1 MSNVWSVVESKRI
14 LLFYIK
20 NVRIESIKRLGVKS
34 QMKAE
39 DKQKKNQRSKIP
51 NTTLISLVV
60 VVIFVCAILATGE
73 IAKITGFEFVAKH
86 EKTLINLEFS
96 IFAIILVEFIGKA
109 IIQAFKR
116 RGIEPVGHNV
126 RAILRGVV
134 YIVLAIGIVS
144 SLSSN
149 PGLAIGIGTVTG
161 VIIAFATQNLVGN
174 VFAGVML
181 AITRPVRIGDQV
193 TVLASSGEVKEIA
206 LIYTILEDGDNVY
219 YVPSMVMFSN
229 VVKKK
234 KIPLAKIP

>member
-1 MSNVWSVVESKRI
+1 
-14 LLFYIK
+14 
-20 NVRIESIKRLGVKS
+20 
-34 QMKAE
+34 MKAE
-39 DKQKKNQRSKIP
+39 DKQKKNQRSKVP

-234 KIPLAKIP
+234 KLPLAKIP

>member
-1 MSNVWSVVESKRI
+1 
-14 LLFYIK
+14 
-20 NVRIESIKRLGVKS
+20 
-34 QMKAE
+34 MKDE
-39 DKQKKNQRSKIP
+39 DKPKKNQRSKGP

>member
-1 MSNVWSVVESKRI
+1 
-14 LLFYIK
+14 
-20 NVRIESIKRLGVKS
+20 
-34 QMKAE
+34 MKAE
-39 DKQKKNQRSKIP
+39 DKQKKNQRSEVP

-193 TVLASSGEVKEIA
+193 TVLASTGEVKEIA

>member
-1 MSNVWSVVESKRI
+1 
-14 LLFYIK
+14 
-20 NVRIESIKRLGVKS
+20 
-34 QMKAE
+34 MKAE

-96 IFAIILVEFIGKA
+96 IFAIILVEFIGRA

-116 RGIEPVGHNV
+116 RGNEPVGHNI

-134 YIVLAIGIVS
+134 YIILAIGVVS

-161 VIIAFATQNLVGN
+161 VVIAFATQNLVGN
-174 VFAGVML
+174 VVAGVML
-181 AITRPVRIGDQV
+181 AIVRPVRIGDQV
-193 TVLASSGEVKEIA
+193 TVLASSGQVKEIA
-206 LIYTILEDGDNVY
+206 LIYTILEDGENWY

-234 KIPLAKIP
+234 IIPPYKAP

>member
-1 MSNVWSVVESKRI
+1 
-14 LLFYIK
+14 
-20 NVRIESIKRLGVKS
+20 
-34 QMKAE
+34 MKAE
-39 DKQKKNQRSKIP
+39 DKPKKNQRSKGP

-193 TVLASSGEVKEIA
+193 TVLASTGEVKEIA

-234 KIPLAKIP
+234 KIPLDKIP

>member
-1 MSNVWSVVESKRI
+1 
-14 LLFYIK
+14 
-20 NVRIESIKRLGVKS
+20 
-34 QMKAE
+34 MKLK
-39 DKQKKNQRSKIP
+39 DQQKKNQISKVSS
-51 NTTLISLVV
+51 TTLISLAVV
-60 VVIFVCAILATGE
+60 IIFVCVILATGE
-73 IAKITGFEFVAKH
+73 IAKTKGFERVAEH
-86 EKTLINLEFS
+86 EKTLLNLEFS

-109 IIQAFKR
+109 VIQAFKR

-134 YIVLAIGIVS
+134 YLVLAIGIVS

-181 AITRPVRIGDQV
+181 AIMRPVRIGDEV

-206 LIYTILEDGDNVY
+206 LIYTILEDGDNIY

-234 KIPLAKIP
+234 NFL